1 MKENERS
8 DERKYVTRS
17 EKEVGT
23 RRSEWEVRENAWEGE
38 EMVKKCDEKR
48 K

>member
-8 DERKYVTRS
+8 DEKKCMERS
-17 EKEVGT
+17 EKEVET
-23 RRSEWEVRENAWEGE
+23 RKSAWEVRENAWEGE